1 MLLIFFGSKTRITG
15 STTLLHTQILQQ
27 YRKKVKLPEFDPIL
41 DEAEEMQTVE
51 TAESEPEQEAEAPA
65 AQTVSPETEETLPC
79 PETPAVSD
87 PVPPAETAS
96 AAMKQPHPW
105 VKRVLSIVLAAVAAV
120 LLASFV
126 LAFCFEDKVADAV
139 LTRVYRLVDTEVR
152 HDGVSLNLW
161 RKFPNVTV
169 EVHGLTVEAHGKDR
183 DLARIRRLYLQF
195 NLFDIIRGNYRLKKA
210 EIQHVDL
217 NLHTYADATHSW
229 DIFTPEEDTSES
241 AFSLQLSALQLSHAD
256 VRYLDETSGIRCA
269 ADVKRIGV
277 KGDFTQEKFTVKYT
291 TQLQLRTLDVDT
303 SFHWKDAQ
311 LKSGGEVDVNLKDG
325 RYLFKQCALNVGKES
340 VQLDGSLH
348 LQADSS
354 WRYALRAEA
363 GSLSVAGLLAELPEA
378 LRNAAEGYR
387 IGGLLQLKLSADG
400 SLGEDPTLH
409 LKADAA
415 VRNAEVWQQEN
426 RVGLQQA
433 AFAAHVEAAT
443 PDLLSS
449 MKISVKDFRA
459 ELPSGNAQAR
469 LQLENLSAPHVRADL
484 QSELRLQDLKAFL
497 PRLSAYR
504 MGGNA
509 VVNLHFENT
518 FPGGFAMDAESFRQA
533 KLSGNLRL
541 EDGLF
546 QMDTSALRM
555 EDFVAQLMFSDQM
568 VTVTRFDGKI
578 QGNGCRLSAKISPA
592 LDFLFSDESVLD
604 VSATLTSPYVNVDAF
619 MPSSSAS
626 SSSAS
631 SSSASDA
638 AFVLPER
645 VRAEVKVAADK
656 VKYDRLEATRLKGV
670 LRLKDLCLSLQD
682 FSMEAL
688 GGKARLRGEARPGRN
703 GSYLLEADA
712 HTDKVDIQRLFYV
725 MHDFGQEPG
734 ANSLTHENIR
744 GRATS
749 DIRFSASLDS
759 ELELLPES
767 IGCDADLTVS
777 DGRLVNYKVLE
788 GLSSFVSIEDLKDI
802 RFETLKNKIS
812 IRNSVIQIPEMEI
825 RNSLVNLYVSGNQS
839 FDGNLHYNIK
849 MHVNELLARKRRN
862 RVRSEEFGTVEDD
875 DSKGMYLYLL
885 VAGTTDNPEFKWNR
899 EKAREGL
906 RENLQSQRDELRSI
920 FSSERNKPAE
930 QPAASGTRQPATP
943 AQQRREEKKRLND
956 SRQKPSEL
964 EVGDD
969 W

>member
-1 MLLIFFGSKTRITG
+1 MRKYYYETV
-15 STTLLHTQILQQ
+15 
-27 YRKKVKLPEFDPIL
+27 KKVKLPEFDPIL
-41 DEAEEMQTVE
+41 DEAEETQTAE
-51 TAESEPEQEAEAPA
+51 TAENEPEQEVEEPAE
-65 AQTVSPETEETLPC
+65 QTVSPETEETPPC
-79 PETPAVSD
+79 PETPAASGA
-87 PVPPAETAS
+87 VPPAETAS
-96 AAMKQPHPW
+96 VSKKHLQPW
-105 VKRVLSIVLAAVAAV
+105 VKRVLFVVFAAVAAV

-152 HDGVSLNLW
+152 HDRVSLNLW
-161 RKFPNVTV
+161 RKFPNATV

-183 DLARIRRLYLQF
+183 DLARIRRVYLQF

-210 EIQHVDL
+210 EIQHLDL

-229 DIFTPEEDTSES
+229 DIFTPEEDTSETV
-241 AFSLQLSALQLSHAD
+241 FSLQLSAVQLTHAD
-256 VRYLDETSGIRCA
+256 VRYLDETSGLRA
-269 ADVKRIGV
+269 AAEVKNIGL
-277 KGDFTQEKFTVKYT
+277 KGDFTQDRFTVKYH
-291 TQLQLRTLDVDT
+291 TQFLLQTLDADS
-303 SFHWKDAQ
+303 SFHWEDARFRSSGEADVD
-311 LKSGGEVDVNLKDG
+311 LKTN
-325 RYLFKQCALNVGKES
+325 RYLFRQCALSLGREE

-354 WRYALRAEA
+354 WQYALRAEA
-363 GSLSVAGLLAELPEA
+363 GSLSAAGLLEELPEA
-378 LRNAAEGYR
+378 LRNTADGYR
-387 IGGLLQLKLSADG
+387 IGGLLQLRLSAGG
-400 SLGEDPTLH
+400 SLGETSTLR
-409 LKADAA
+409 LKADVTA
-415 VRNAEVWQQEN
+415 RNAEVWQLEN

-449 MKISVKDFRA
+449 MKISVKDFTA

-469 LQLENLSAPHVRADL
+469 LQLENLNAPHVRADL

-497 PRLSAYR
+497 PQLSAYR

-509 VVNLHFENT
+509 GVNLHFENT
-518 FPGGFAMDAESFRQA
+518 FPGGFAMDAGSFRQA

-546 QMDTSALRM
+546 QMDTASLRM
-555 EDFVAQLMFSDQM
+555 EDFVAQLTFSDQV

-578 QGNGCRLSAKISPA
+578 QGNGCRLSAKISPVF
-592 LDFLFSDESVLD
+592 DFLFSDESVLD
-604 VSATLTSPYVNVDAF
+604 VSATLTSPYVDVDAF
-619 MPSSSAS
+619 MPSA

-631 SSSASDA
+631 SSASDA
-638 AFVLPER
+638 VFVLPGR

-656 VKYDRLEATRLKGV
+656 VKYDRLEAARLKGV
-670 LRLKDLCLSLQD
+670 LRLQDLCLSLQD

-703 GSYLLEADA
+703 GNYLLEADA
-712 HTDKVDIQRLFYV
+712 HTDRVDIQRLFYV
-725 MHDFGQEPG
+725 MHDFGQEAG
-734 ANSLTHENIR
+734 DNSLTHKNIR
-744 GRATS
+744 GSATS
-749 DIRFSASLDS
+749 DIHFSASLDS
-759 ELELLPES
+759 KLELLPES

-777 DGRLVNYKVLE
+777 DGRLVDYKVLE

-812 IRNSVIQIPEMEI
+812 IRHSVIQIPEMEI

-839 FDGNLHYNIK
+839 FEGDLHYNIK

-862 RVRSEEFGTVEDD
+862 RVRSEEFGTVEEDD
-875 DSKGMYLYLL
+875 AKGMYLYLL
-885 VAGTTDNPEFKWNR
+885 VAGTTEHPEFRWNR

-920 FSSERNKPAE
+920 FSSDKNKNT
-930 QPAASGTRQPATP
+930 QGTAASAAPGPRQPATP
-943 AQQRREEKKRLND
+943 AQQQRREEKKRLND
-956 SRQKPSEL
+956 SGQKPSEL